1 MHYIKE
7 ADNIQIQRKSERAKL
22 DVIKNKNKKLLR
34 QEHKKLLECIAQNEA
49 HDLRRQKVW

>member
-49 HDLRRQKVW
+49 HDLGRQKVW